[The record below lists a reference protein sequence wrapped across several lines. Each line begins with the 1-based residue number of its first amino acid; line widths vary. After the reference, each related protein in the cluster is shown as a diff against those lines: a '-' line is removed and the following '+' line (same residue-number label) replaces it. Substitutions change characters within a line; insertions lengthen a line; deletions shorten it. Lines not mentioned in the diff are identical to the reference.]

1 MHVLEPTLAE
11 RWLLEHGI
19 IQEFWHAPQSRTVV
33 QVAASK
39 LCKRHPGSRTREK
52 QLLAAAAVLLVAGVT
67 LPVVAPTATA
77 AETAYTNLVAA
88 LAVILAL
95 AALLRPPDDHR

>member
-1 MHVLEPTLAE
+1 MATQSARQAGE
-11 RWLLEHGI
+11 RPFYTAYGW
-19 IQEFWHAPQSRTVV
+19 
-33 QVAASK
+33 
-39 LCKRHPGSRTREK
+39 
-52 QLLAAAAVLLVAGVT
+52 AVLLVAGVT

-95 AALLRPPDDHR
+95 AALLRPPGDHR